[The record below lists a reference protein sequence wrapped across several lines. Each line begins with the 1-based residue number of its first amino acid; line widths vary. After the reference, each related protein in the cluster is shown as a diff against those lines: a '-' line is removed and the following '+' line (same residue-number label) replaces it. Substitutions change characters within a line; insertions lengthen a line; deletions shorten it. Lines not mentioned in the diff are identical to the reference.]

1 MTTTANPFQPGDL
14 ADHLSGRLDPRPVE
28 SVEGAFI
35 RLRIGSVVTDPV
47 PASNYRRI
55 PGDVL

>member
-1 MTTTANPFQPGDL
+1 MTNRFQVGDM
-14 ADHLSGRLDPRPVE
+14 ADHKSGPLDPRPVE
-28 SVEGAFI
+28 AVDGRFI

-55 PGDVL
+55 PRPTQKDS